1 MVVFIKQWTW
11 LFDKIKYGFYYVVT
25 FYDWIKHKYKNL
37 KKLDFL
43 SVIFTFIPVV
53 ISTLLIYYIL
63 SLFSTPTCLIEAIS
77 SIKGFFEFNHIDDSM
92 VKSMIFTIISSLT
105 IIISLLSA
113 IYVFTYREQK
123 SVSPSASTDT
133 YKNKLLMTVIKL
145 MIFNIIFGSM
155 VNGAYSWALNS
166 EAHDSL
172 EITKELL
179 LKVIIL
185 FITLIILIYNIIVF
199 VKYLFRT
206 MSLDSM
212 LVDSVKHANKLCDS
226 LIKMNRSEKFRS
238 LLEERYRKI
247 HFSLESVFQN
257 LKFVADNN
265 MNKEY
270 EENINKFKEVFDK
283 FKEPW
288 NDNPK
293 GDSIHIST
301 ELLRNEEIEFIKL
314 YQSAIRSNISLI
326 SSLFKNQQYNK
337 ATKAV
342 ELYFNM
348 YIATDETLTKI
359 FRISLNDLLDIID
372 TKEEKQIKIFL
383 DGLKEIPEEQT
394 LTAYRNL
401 LMKLVGND
409 QLKNITN
416 VVYDFNVEKKR
427 NKKSLITILLQTL
440 VKSIEI
446 SNYQITGF
454 LVKYLI
460 TNNSGKDINMGLIR
474 LQINKTLF
482 TTILEA
488 GEKIE
493 GISENLVFSSKINNE
508 TYDYCIKKAYILLY
522 GQHVYSIKGKL
533 WYTIDRG
540 EVGNEIDLKT
550 EFKND
555 AYTEYMLKKIEEASS
570 KYGLNFFK
578 DKEVMRLIYKDL
590 KILYSDEESKNDTS
604 LPEIIGQLVLKLF
617 NK

>member
-1 MVVFIKQWTW
+1 MVFINKWTW
-11 LFDKIKYGFYYVVT
+11 WIDKLKYKYSFIVT
-25 FYDWIKHKYKNL
+25 FRDWINHKYTYV
-37 KKLDFL
+37 KKKSDFL
-43 SVIFTFIPVV
+43 SVVFTFIPVIV
-53 ISTLLIYYIL
+53 VTFLVYYVL
-63 SLFSTPTCLIEAIS
+63 SLFSTPNWLIENLN
-77 SIKGFFEFNHIDDSM
+77 SIKVFFNFNHIDDSI

-133 YKNKLLMTVIKL
+133 YKNTLLMTVIQF

-155 VNGAYSWALNS
+155 VNGAYSWSLKS
-166 EAHDSL
+166 EDTGSL
-172 EITKELL
+172 DITKDLL
-179 LKVIIL
+179 LKVILL

-226 LIKMNRSEKFRS
+226 LIKMNRLKMFRS

-283 FKEPW
+283 FKGPW
-288 NDNPK
+288 KETSEGNT
-293 GDSIHIST
+293 IHIST
-301 ELLRNEEIEFIKL
+301 ELLRNEEIEFIIL

-383 DGLKEIPEEQT
+383 EGLKKIPEEQT

-401 LMKLVGND
+401 LMKLVGDN

-416 VVYDFNVEKKR
+416 VVYDFNVEKKF
-427 NKKSLITILLQTL
+427 NKKSLLTILMQTL

-454 LVKYLI
+454 LIKYLI
-460 TNNSGKDINMGLIR
+460 TNNSGKDINMSLIR
-474 LQINKTLF
+474 LQINKSLF

-488 GEKIE
+488 GEEIE
-493 GISENLVFSSKINNE
+493 GITENIVFSSKINAE

-533 WYTIDRG
+533 WFTIERG
-540 EVGNEIDLKT
+540 EIGNEINIKK

-555 AYTEYMLKKIEEASS
+555 DYAEYMVKKIEEASS

-578 DKEVMRLIYKDL
+578 DKKVMESIYNDL
-590 KILYSDEESKNDTS
+590 GISYSDGESKSDTS

>member
-1 MVVFIKQWTW
+1 ME
-11 LFDKIKYGFYYVVT
+11 
-25 FYDWIKHKYKNL
+25 HKYKNL

-43 SVIFTFIPVV
+43 LVIFTFIPVI
-53 ISTLLIYYIL
+53 ISTLLIYYIF
-63 SLFSTPTCLIEAIS
+63 SLFSTPKCLIEVIS
-77 SIKGFFEFNHIDDSM
+77 TIKGFFEFNHIDDSM

-105 IIISLLSA
+105 IIISVLSA

-155 VNGAYSWALNS
+155 VNGAYSWSLKSEGLN
-166 EAHDSL
+166 SL

-185 FITLIILIYNIIVF
+185 FIALIILIYNIIVF

-288 NDNPK
+288 NDNSK
-293 GDSIHIST
+293 GNSIHIST
-301 ELLRNEEIEFIKL
+301 ELLRNEEKEFIKL

-337 ATKAV
+337 AAKAV

-474 LQINKTLF
+474 LQLNKNLF

-488 GEKIE
+488 REKIE
-493 GISENLVFSSKINNE
+493 GISENIVFSSKINNE

-555 AYTEYMLKKIEEASS
+555 TYTEYMLKKIEEASS

-590 KILYSDEESKNDTS
+590 RILYSNEESKNDTS
-604 LPEIIGQLVLKLF
+604 LPEVIGQLVLKLF

>member
-1 MVVFIKQWTW
+1 MVFIKQWTW

>member
-1 MVVFIKQWTW
+1 VVFINKWTW
-11 LFDKIKYGFYYVVT
+11 WIDKLKYKYSFIVT
-25 FYDWIKHKYKNL
+25 FRDWINHKYTYV
-37 KKLDFL
+37 KKKSDFL
-43 SVIFTFIPVV
+43 SVVFTFIPVIV
-53 ISTLLIYYIL
+53 VTFLVYYVL
-63 SLFSTPTCLIEAIS
+63 SLFSTPNWLIENLN
-77 SIKGFFEFNHIDDSM
+77 SIKVFFNFNHIDDSI

-133 YKNKLLMTVIKL
+133 YKNTLLMTVIQF

-155 VNGAYSWALNS
+155 VNGAYSWSLKS
-166 EAHDSL
+166 EDTGSL
-172 EITKELL
+172 DITKDLL
-179 LKVIIL
+179 LKVILL

-226 LIKMNRSEKFRS
+226 LIKMNRLKMFRS

-283 FKEPW
+283 FKGPW
-288 NDNPK
+288 KETSEGNT
-293 GDSIHIST
+293 IHIST
-301 ELLRNEEIEFIKL
+301 ELLRNEEIEFIIL

-383 DGLKEIPEEQT
+383 EGLKKIPEEQT

-401 LMKLVGND
+401 LMKLVGDN

-416 VVYDFNVEKKR
+416 VVYDFNVEKKF
-427 NKKSLITILLQTL
+427 NKKSLLTILMQTL

-454 LVKYLI
+454 LIKYLI
-460 TNNSGKDINMGLIR
+460 TNNSGKDINMSLIR
-474 LQINKTLF
+474 LQINKSLF

-488 GEKIE
+488 GEEIE
-493 GISENLVFSSKINNE
+493 GITENIVFSSKINAE

-533 WYTIDRG
+533 WFTIERG
-540 EVGNEIDLKT
+540 EIGNEINIKK

-555 AYTEYMLKKIEEASS
+555 DYAEYMVKKIEEASS

-578 DKEVMRLIYKDL
+578 DKKVMESIYNDL
-590 KILYSDEESKNDTS
+590 GISYSDGESKSDTS

>member
-1 MVVFIKQWTW
+1 MT
-11 LFDKIKYGFYYVVT
+11 L
-25 FYDWIKHKYKNL
+25 YDWIKHKYTNV
-37 KKLDFL
+37 KKLDFF
-43 SVIFTFIPVV
+43 SVVFTFIPVV
-53 ISTLLIYYIL
+53 FITLFIYYIF
-63 SLFSTPTCLIEAIS
+63 SLFSIPQCLIEAIS
-77 SIKGFFEFNHIDDSM
+77 SIKGFFKFKHIDDSM
-92 VKSMIFTIISSLT
+92 VKSLIFTIISSLT

-155 VNGAYSWALNS
+155 VNGAYSWSLKS
-166 EAHDSL
+166 EELDSL
-172 EITKELL
+172 DITKDLL

-185 FITLIILIYNIIVF
+185 FIALIILIYNIIVF

-226 LIKMNRSEKFRS
+226 LIKMNRSKKFRT

-270 EENINKFKEVFDK
+270 EENINKFKEVFNK

-288 NDNPK
+288 QDNSK
-293 GDSIHIST
+293 GSSIHIST
-301 ELLRNEEIEFIKL
+301 ELLRNEEMEFIKL

-337 ATKAV
+337 AAKAV

-359 FRISLNDLLDIID
+359 FRISLNDLLDIVD

-416 VVYDFNVEKKR
+416 VVYDFSVEKKR

-493 GISENLVFSSKINNE
+493 GISENVVFSSKINNE

-522 GQHVYSIKGKL
+522 GQHVYSIKGRL

-540 EVGNEIDLKT
+540 EVGNEIDLKN

-555 AYTEYMLKKIEEASS
+555 AYSEYMIKKIEEASS

-578 DKEVMRLIYKDL
+578 DKEVMKLIYKDL
-590 KILYSDEESKNDTS
+590 RIFYSDENSKNDTS